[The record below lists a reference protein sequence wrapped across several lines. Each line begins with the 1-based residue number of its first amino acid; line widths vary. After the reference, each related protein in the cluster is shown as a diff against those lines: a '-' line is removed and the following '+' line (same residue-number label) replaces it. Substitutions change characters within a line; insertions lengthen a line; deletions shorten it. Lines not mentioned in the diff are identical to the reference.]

1 MLQHMAMSG
10 STHKAV
16 GSSPCLDLTNGGTG
30 GGGQNGIL
38 SDALRISYI
47 YMIIHMIYIVIDV
60 CIITNNNHNKQ

>member
-1 MLQHMAMSG
+1 MLVKPKNRRPVFDPSSMLQHMAMSG

-47 YMIIHMIYIVIDV
+47 YI
-60 CIITNNNHNKQ
+60 